1 MVEVRRGRRVLPR
14 LRVLVVGVRRGRR
27 GTLHRLGVVALV
39 VGRRVPRVGRREL
52 GVVALLVAG
61 RRARLVSRRLSQ
73 DLTLEGSVVVDPAT
87 EVKATAAGKVARFE
101 VSDGDYVEVG
111 APLLTVTREE
121 QGEATQQRDE
131 AVAWFR

>member
-39 VGRRVPRVGRREL
+39 VGQKVPRVGRREL

-61 RRARLVSRRLSQ
+61 RRARLVSRRRRVLA
-73 DLTLEGSVVVDPAT
+73 LAVLALGLAARAAGTLLLPVVLALVVAHRVLEGPLPGVVVP
-87 EVKATAAGKVARFE
+87 R
-101 VSDGDYVEVG
+101 
-111 APLLTVTREE
+111 
-121 QGEATQQRDE
+121 QR
-131 AVAWFR
+131 